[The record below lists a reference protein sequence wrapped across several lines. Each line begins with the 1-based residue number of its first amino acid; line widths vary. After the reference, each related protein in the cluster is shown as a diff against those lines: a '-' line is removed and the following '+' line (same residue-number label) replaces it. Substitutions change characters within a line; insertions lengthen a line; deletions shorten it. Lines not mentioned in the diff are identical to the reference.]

1 MNRIIISK
9 IICLLFAFGTSL
21 FISSCDSHSDEEEA
35 ILVKNNNSDEFVI
48 TANLD
53 SSNEL
58 SADYVSFLKG
68 LCADVHQTVKGN
80 SDKVFYEFD
89 VIETKMMQS
98 MLSYDFNYSDRQFVI
113 VFIAKDENGDIR
125 YKRSMKSG
133 IGKIQNYDTTY

>member
-1 MNRIIISK
+1 MKGITISR
-9 IICLLFAFGTSL
+9 IICLLFVLGTSL
-21 FISSCDSHSDEEEA
+21 FMSSCDSHSDEEEA
-35 ILVKNNNSDEFVI
+35 ILVKKNSDEFVI

-58 SADYVSFLKG
+58 SSDYISFLKG
-68 LCADVHQTVKGN
+68 LCADVHQAVKGN

-113 VFIAKDENGDIR
+113 VFIAKDEYGDIR
-125 YKRSMKSG
+125 YKRSMNSG
-133 IGKIQNYDTTY
+133 LGRIQNYDTTY